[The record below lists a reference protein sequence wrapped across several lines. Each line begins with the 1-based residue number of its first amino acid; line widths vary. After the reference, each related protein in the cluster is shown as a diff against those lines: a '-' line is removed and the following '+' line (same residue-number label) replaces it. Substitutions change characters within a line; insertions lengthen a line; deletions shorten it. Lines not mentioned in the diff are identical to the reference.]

1 MIDYKQSKGKVSW
14 KNIKTNQNVG
24 TGQVIVIFTI
34 IIIINTKSNTII
46 IIINTIIITIVIM
59 QGNAVRGIMRARRL
73 YHQRD
78 LESGQLQTLWWC
90 RWWLWQ

>member
-59 QGNAVRGIMRARRL
+59 QGNTVRGIMRARRL

-90 RWWLWQ
+90 RWRLWQ